1 MVEIWGLSKATHF
14 EEFFQ
19 QERHSLSFK
28 LWDQL
33 LLKYMNSTGLIN
45 ATQAWY
51 SWLVAFFL
59 SDFNS
64 VLYSSYIK
72 SDELQQLKRWSGFKC
87 LQESLM
93 IKIGLDKN
101 ISYNHQATG
110 KGEEVPFIS
119 NSNC

>member
-1 MVEIWGLSKATHF
+1 
-14 EEFFQ
+14 
-19 QERHSLSFK
+19 
-28 LWDQL
+28 
-33 LLKYMNSTGLIN
+33 MNYTGFIN
-45 ATQAWY
+45 AILAWS
-51 SWLVAFFL
+51 SWVEVFFL

-87 LQESLM
+87 RQERLM
-93 IKIGLDKN
+93 IKIGVDKN